1 MPDASHE
8 APYRYAGARALV
20 RLHERH
26 LWEFWATWCEARA
39 AQVRLPDTDDPNY
52 ASLETLLHHLL
63 RSARGYLQWICRQLQ
78 LPDPGIDPA
87 PPAEC
92 AADQGTAYLR
102 HLLQRW
108 RTPLSGVEAQ
118 AFRDRTYPLTWQP
131 PPLRDV
137 GARRDAPDSAQF
149 PASQPDRRPTAV
161 GAQRWRHGPAE
172 TSAST

>member
-118 AFRDRTYPLTWQP
+118 AFRDRTYPLTLATTTIEGMLEHAVMHPIRHSFQ
-131 PPLRDV
+131 LRNLI
-137 GARRDAPDSAQF
+137 A
-149 PASQPDRRPTAV
+149 
-161 GAQRWRHGPAE
+161 AQRQ
-172 TSAST
+172 